1 MNINIQGNKRA
12 AAALR
17 VFLLTCALSGCAISA
32 WGQQDQVGPQQ
43 TQTSQTGLPGDP
55 IRQLN
60 LTAEQV
66 EKIRAIRE
74 QNKDERFMVNQRLRQ
89 AQRAMDEAVDADNSS
104 EALIEQRARVLAE
117 AQAAATRM
125 RAITEVRIRRI
136 LTPEQ
141 LAKLRMLRQQA
152 LNLREQR
159 GNQVNQ
165 DQLRPGE
172 RLQRRQD
179 RNQRNGIS
187 RPNLPP
193 RVQGAVPPGRRP

>member
-1 MNINIQGNKRA
+1 MNISINGNTRA
-12 AAALR
+12 AVASGVL
-17 VFLLTCALSGCAISA
+17 LLTFAVLSCPLSA
-32 WGQQDQVGPQQ
+32 WGQQNQVEPQQ
-43 TQTSQTGLPGDP
+43 TQATQTGGDP

-60 LTAEQV
+60 LTPEQV
-66 EKIRAIRE
+66 GKIRAIRE